1 MLGVV
6 ASVLAMVCKPM
17 QQLPTTRNNMRQG
30 VLCKRTQPVASN
42 NVARTDATLLDAT
55 GCVRLHG
62 AKDIS
67 LFSDLYGDRAIPL
80 S

>member
-6 ASVLAMVCKPM
+6 ASVLAVVCKP
-17 QQLPTTRNNMRQG
+17 TRNSMRQG

-55 GCVRLHG
+55 GCVHLHG